1 MPTKYN
7 GTACKTCRR
16 RGRKCTRELPKCQSC
31 LNKGIECE
39 GYTLRWAGL
48 ASRGRLAGKT
58 TLKEPES
65 SPTTSSLGQP
75 SPTTSTGSSPTVHGT
90 QTITNQ
96 AFVNNTLDNP
106 PERTLAETLHIS
118 SSPPELVEATDQ
130 DPNLSLIPSEQSTE
144 DEILEAHPD
153 DPERQLSTSVTLY
166 QNPIEFCTIPSE
178 LKFILNYHLLEVAPK
193 LCVDND
199 SIRNPYSQYIFP
211 LAVQKPALLYACA
224 ALAACHFSVRLSN
237 QRYFIDSL
245 RFRGKAM
252 RRLQE
257 CLWSEQSAKDEGN
270 ITSVLML
277 TLTDMCLG
285 GPSNFDAHFKAA
297 KRLIDLR
304 GPERTQDCFVE
315 QYIAWLDIM
324 SSASNNRTP
333 LFTSEDISNLTGPTR
348 AWSHDVFPCPPD
360 QFSVISDIVKLYKSQ
375 EDPTRPSPVTL
386 STAEAYKAR
395 LLIQPMHTERGEP
408 WLHLTEAYR
417 HAIAIY
423 IIRLF
428 NCPTDDDEIA
438 WLNQSVFYHA
448 KCTPPLT
455 GWADQ
460 LLWPLFHAGLE
471 VRDERRKEWLRERA
485 QIMQQSGGF
494 GNVATAMAIL
504 EKVWASNSPTCY
516 MTLLSENDSADMVFV

>member
-1 MPTKYN
+1 MPPKYN

-58 TLKEPES
+58 TLEEPES
-65 SPTTSSLGQP
+65 SPTTSSLGQT
-75 SPTTSTGSSPTVHGT
+75 SPTTSTSSSPTVIET
-90 QTITNQ
+90 QLITTQ
-96 AFVNNTLDNP
+96 SFVNNSLDNP
-106 PERTLAETLHIS
+106 PENIIRETVHALLT
-118 SSPPELVEATDQ
+118 PGGLVEDTDQ
-130 DPNLSLIPSEQSTE
+130 DFDVGFPTNEQNVGDEVDESYQDHRVLQSST
-144 DEILEAHPD
+144 DM
-153 DPERQLSTSVTLY
+153 TLY
-166 QNPIEFCTIPSE
+166 QNPLEFCTIPSE
-178 LKFILNYHLLEVAPK
+178 LKFILNYHLLEVAPR
-193 LCVDND
+193 LCVDNA
-199 SIRNPYSQYIFP
+199 SVRNPYSQYIFP
-211 LAVQKPALLYACA
+211 LAVQRPPLLYACA

-237 QRYFIDSL
+237 PKYLIDSL
-245 RFRGKAM
+245 KFRGKAM

-270 ITSVLML
+270 LSSVLML

-297 KRLIDLR
+297 KSLIDLR
-304 GPERTQDCFVE
+304 GPEKTRDSFVE

-324 SSASNNRTP
+324 SAASNNRTP
-333 LFTSEDISNLTGPTR
+333 LFTSEDVSKLTGPTQT
-348 AWSHDVFPCPPD
+348 WSHDVFPCPPD
-360 QFSVISDIVKLYKSQ
+360 QFSVISEIVKLYKSQ
-375 EDPTRPSPVTL
+375 DDPTQPSPVTL
-386 STAEAYKAR
+386 STAEAYKAQ
-395 LLIQPMHTERGEP
+395 LLVQPMHTERGEP

-417 HAIAIY
+417 HAIALY

-428 NCPTDDDEIA
+428 NCSTDEDEVA
-438 WLNQSVFYHA
+438 WLTQSVFYHA
-448 KCTPPLT
+448 KSTPPLT
-455 GWADQ
+455 GWSDQ

-485 QIMQQSGGF
+485 RVMQQSGGF

-504 EKVWASNSPTCY
+504 EKVWASDNPPCY
-516 MTLLSENDSADMVFV
+516 MNLLRENDSADIMFV